1 MTSELRYLLDVN
13 VLIALSWPQ
22 HVHHERAHAWFSA
35 QASDGWVTTPMTET
49 GFVRISANSALIPW
63 AVPVADAI
71 AAIGAMR
78 ATPGHGFLA
87 DDSSLAD
94 PAIDTSRM
102 VTPKQVTDV
111 HLLNLAARSGTV
123 LATLDV
129 AIPSYLE
136 AGERRHVYLLP

>member
-1 MTSELRYLLDVN
+1 MTPERRFLLDVN

-35 QASDGWVTTPMTET
+35 EATGGWVTTPMTEA
-49 GFVRISANSALIPW
+49 GFVRVSCNTALIPW

-78 ATPGHGFLA
+78 AGPGHDFVP

-94 PAIDTSRM
+94 PAIETSLAVSTR
-102 VTPKQVTDV
+102 QVTDI
-111 HLLNLAARSGTV
+111 HLVNLAARSGTV
-123 LATLDV
+123 LATLDM
-129 AIPSYLE
+129 AIPSYLL
-136 AGERRHVYLLP
+136 ASERRHVCLLP